1 MLNFTYKSK
10 PMNIKQLKQFLSDLE
25 NEHGNIDD
33 VTINFRWGHDSDI
46 HLCNFVEED
55 LYKEDNKTLDTICFL
70 TDNEE
75 S

>member
-1 MLNFTYKSK
+1 
-10 PMNIKQLKQFLSDLE
+10 MNIKQLKQFLSDLE

-75 S
+75 SWKYLF